1 MSGLKKPRLY
11 QTMSR
16 FIRGHNMQTHTN
28 SVANLLRGIGERVL
42 FTNSKLQ
49 LPVLPVDPL
58 VFIRRCGSSLATI
71 ARGIGRQSPVSRQA
85 FVDYYKGPR
94 RAFYQNAVDRLARKA
109 VCPRDSHLKTFVKA
123 EKLNFTV
130 KPDPAP
136 RVIQPR
142 GGEYNV
148 EVGRYLRK
156 IEHKIYDQ
164 IDLLFASPTIFSKYN
179 SQQQAK
185 LIREKWDKFSQ
196 PVCVGIDA
204 SRFDQ
209 HCSVEALQF
218 EHSLYDMIYNSAEL
232 RKLLSWQLHNH
243 GRAKASDGSVRYYK
257 KGSRMSGDMNTSM
270 GNKLLMCLM
279 AYSYIKK
286 KPFKIEFVN
295 NGDDCLLILEA
306 KHLNQLSDLGSDLG
320 EFGYKMVREAPV
332 YEFEQIEF
340 CQTKPLLTVNGWMM
354 VRNVETCLSK
364 DVTCVTLGHDTKAYR
379 IWLKKIGTGGKIVNK
394 GVPVLQSF
402 YNMLDRF
409 GVEGKLSTGSGITD
423 EYAWHNKMSQGITT
437 TSTVITEECRYS
449 FWLQT
454 NISPDH
460 QVEIEKYFEESV
472 WGGDNRQIINTL
484 GLF

>member
-1 MSGLKKPRLY
+1 
-11 QTMSR
+11 MSR

-49 LPVLPVDPL
+49 LPVTPVDPL
-58 VFIRRCGSSLATI
+58 VFIKRCGSFLATI
-71 ARGIGRQSPVSRQA
+71 AKGIGRQSPVSRQE

-94 RAFYQNAVDRLARKA
+94 RTFYQNAVDRLARKA

-156 IEHKIYDQ
+156 IEHKIYDK
-164 IDLLFASPTIFSKYN
+164 IDELFNAPTIFSKYN
-179 SQQQAK
+179 SQQQAAH
-185 LIREKWDKFSQ
+185 LRTKWETFRK

-209 HCSVEALQF
+209 HCSVEALTF
-218 EHSLYDMIYNSAEL
+218 EHSLYDMIYNSPEL
-232 RKLLSWQLHNH
+232 RTLLSWQLYNH
-243 GRAKASDGSVRYYK
+243 GHAKATDGSVRYFK

-279 AYSYIKK
+279 ALYYIKK

-295 NGDDCLLILEA
+295 NGDDCLLILEE
-306 KHLNQLSDLGSDLG
+306 KNLSGLKDLEQEFRD
-320 EFGYKMVREAPV
+320 FGYKMVREVPV

-340 CQTKPLLTVNGWMM
+340 CQTKPLLTVNGWQM
-354 VRNVETCLSK
+354 VRNVATCLSK

-379 IWLKKIGTGGKIVNK
+379 VWLKKIGECGMNLNK
-394 GVPVLQSF
+394 GVPILQNF

-409 GVEGKLSTGSGITD
+409 GIEGKLSTGSQFQCD
-423 EYAWHNKMSQGITT
+423 YAWQNKMAKGIVTT
-437 TSTVITEECRYS
+437 NTEITETCRYS

-454 NISPDH
+454 GISPDQ
-460 QVEIEKYFEESV
+460 QVEVEKYFDESV
-472 WGGDNRQIINTL
+472 WGGDKRQIINNL